1 MITPVSG
8 LNLSSKYIY
17 QNRVKNNQNNY
28 VSSPNVV
35 ETNKVNPINISTVG
49 NTTKIS
55 FKGKLTDPNY
65 PSIQFK
71 VRGVSHHQFG
81 CDFIQGR
88 DRNVEKLANS
98 DWHDGKKLNWNIATF
113 QEGTRIL
120 IIDPK
125 YGEIGR
131 VPDEVAPYLMKLMRE
146 NEKDFTVE
154 LSNVVAGMTKGA
166 DTIGLRANLI
176 YTGNNPKVKEKVQ
189 QTFDKLLNSSNK
201 DIKDV
206 IMVYQPPTTPKE
218 VLQRIFLNVDAKQGE
233 DAAFRVCDIVD
244 TISSEINNPKN
255 KNILLLGHTNPDG
268 DTIGCVLGL
277 HAAIKANYPD
287 KNVVCSIDDKIPGIY
302 RDKLPGIHNIT
313 EPCDSSTIEKLE
325 QELAD
330 LKAKPQSFV
339 TRNQIRSIEKEL
351 KALNANASG
360 VSKDGKKGAVS
371 SKYDLVVLM
380 DVPSPSKFTSSY
392 KKEIETAG
400 KVIYIDH
407 HRERFEEWDAFK
419 YQNGVDIL
427 KAKEQNLALVLPEVP
442 ATTELVTVIADNAK
456 LLDKTLKHPEYSKQF
471 VAGIVSGTSSDTGG
485 FARTAN
491 YLPSDMFKPVQDRP
505 NYLPEGLSKW
515 LIDRLGNAVDKKWL
529 RENIVYDL
537 PDKKSSISASTPREK
552 MINYAVESQTIFEEN
567 GLGIIGITFDQM
579 HDIWTSSKKFDRKVT
594 YGDVQN
600 SLKYCEV
607 MGALREAPGPKTY
620 NSVFEPYHSPYEQD
634 KISALLIQD
643 KKKGVADDRGEIS
656 DTNSIRM
663 SFRSQDGTVYAEM
676 LASLFGGG
684 GHGSAAGG
692 RITIEDVELTSP
704 LAMKIDGEVE
714 YNPQKIYQ
722 AMVENYEIK
731 NNMDLS
737 PLEAKEKLHKFEPV
751 IDEENGLPINEL
763 LNGIVTVIRRNY
775 KQ

>member
-1 MITPVSG
+1 MIIPVSG
-8 LNLSSKYIY
+8 LNLSSKNIY
-17 QNRVKNNQNNY
+17 QNRVKNNQNKY
-28 VSSPNVV
+28 VSVPNVSEAKPV
-35 ETNKVNPINISTVG
+35 APINISTVG
-49 NTTKIS
+49 NATKIS
-55 FKGKLTDPNY
+55 FKGKLKDPNY

-71 VRGVSHHQFG
+71 VRGVSHHQAG
-81 CDFIQGR
+81 CDFIQNK
-88 DRNVEKLANS
+88 DRNVERLADSN
-98 DWHDGKKLNWNIATF
+98 WYDGKKLGWDIATF

-131 VPDEVAPYLMKLMRE
+131 IPDEVAPYLIKLMRE
-146 NEKDFTVE
+146 NEDDFTVE

-189 QTFDKLLNSSNK
+189 QTFDKLLNSSQK

-206 IMVYQPPTTPKE
+206 IMVYQPKTTPKE
-218 VLQRIFLNVDAKQGE
+218 VLQRIFSNVDAKKGE
-233 DAAFRVCDIVD
+233 DAAFKVCDI
-244 TISSEINNPKN
+244 IENIASEINNPKN

-268 DTIGCVLGL
+268 DTIGCVLGM

-313 EPCDSSTIEKLE
+313 EPCDASTMAKLE

-351 KALNANASG
+351 RALKANAAV
-360 VSKDGKKGAVS
+360 VSPSGKKGEVPA
-371 SKYDLVVLM
+371 KYDLVILM
-380 DVPSPSKFTSSY
+380 DVPSPSKFTNSY

-419 YQNGVDIL
+419 YQNGVDII
-427 KAKEQNLALVLPEVP
+427 KAKEQDLALVLPEVP

-491 YLPSDMFKPVQDRP
+491 YLPSDMSKPVQDRP

-515 LIDRLGNAVDKKWL
+515 LIDKLGNTVDKKWL

-537 PDKKSSISASTPREK
+537 PDKKSSISANTPREK
-552 MINYAVESQTIFEEN
+552 MINYALEAQTIFEEN

-579 HDIWTSSKKFDRKVT
+579 HDIWASSKIFDRKVT

-607 MGALREAPGPKTY
+607 MGALREAPSLKTQ
-620 NSVFEPYHSPYEQD
+620 NSVYEPYHSPYEQD
-634 KISALLIQD
+634 KISVLLIQD
-643 KKKGVADDRGEIS
+643 KKKGETDDKGEIA

-663 SFRSQDGTVYAEM
+663 SFRSQDGTVYSEM
-676 LASLFGGG
+676 LASSFGGG

-692 RITIEDVELTSP
+692 RITLDGVELSSP
-704 LAMKIDGEVE
+704 LAIKVDGVIERDAS
-714 YNPQKIYQ
+714 NIYK

-731 NNMDLS
+731 NNFELT
-737 PLEAKEKLHKFEPV
+737 PQEAKEQMHKFETV
-751 IDEENGLPINEL
+751 IDEEVGLPINDL
-763 LNGIVTVIRRNY
+763 LNDIVTVIRRNP
-775 KQ
+775 K

>member
-1 MITPVSG
+1 MILPVSG
-8 LNLSSKYIY
+8 LNLTSKNIY

-28 VSSPNVV
+28 VSTPSVS
-35 ETNKVNPINISTVG
+35 ETKQVAPINIATVG
-49 NTTKIS
+49 NATKIS
-55 FKGKLTDPNY
+55 FKGKLKDPNY

-71 VRGVSHHQFG
+71 VRGVSHHQAG
-81 CDFIQGR
+81 CEFIQGK
-88 DRNVEKLANS
+88 DRNVERLADSN
-98 DWHDGKKLNWNIATF
+98 WYDGKKLGWNIATF
-113 QEGTRIL
+113 KEGTRIL

-125 YGEIGR
+125 FGEIGR

-146 NEKDFTVE
+146 NENDFTVE

-189 QTFDKLLNSSNK
+189 QTFDKLLNSSQK

-206 IMVYQPPTTPKE
+206 IMVYQPKTSPKE
-218 VLQRIFLNVDAKQGE
+218 VLQRIFSNVEATKGE
-233 DAAFRVCDIVD
+233 DAAFKVCDIVD
-244 TISSEINNPKN
+244 NISAEINNPKN

-313 EPCDSSTIEKLE
+313 EPCDASTVEKLE

-330 LKAKPQSFV
+330 LKSKPQSFV
-339 TRNQIRSIEKEL
+339 TRNQMRSIEKEL
-351 KALNANASG
+351 RALKANAS
-360 VSKDGKKGAVS
+360 VISPSGKKGEVP

-380 DVPSPSKFTSSY
+380 DVPSPSKFTNSY

-407 HRERFEEWDAFK
+407 HRERFEEWDSYK

-427 KAKEQNLALVLPEVP
+427 KAKEQDLALVLPEVP
-442 ATTELVTVIADNAK
+442 ATTELVTVIADNAG
-456 LLDKTLKHPEYSKQF
+456 LLPKTMKHPEFSKQF

-491 YLPSDMFKPVQDRP
+491 YLPSDMSKPVQERP

-515 LIDRLGNAVDKKWL
+515 LIDKLGDTVNKKWL

-537 PDKKSSISASTPREK
+537 ADKKSSIMATTPREK
-552 MINYAVESQTIFEEN
+552 MINYAVESQTIYEDN
-567 GLGIIGITFDQM
+567 GLGIIGISFDQM
-579 HDIWTSSKKFDRKVT
+579 HDIWTSSKVFDRKVT

-607 MGALREAPGPKTY
+607 MGALREAPSLKTA

-634 KISALLIQD
+634 KISVLLIQD
-643 KKKGVADDRGEIS
+643 KKKGVADDKGEVS

-663 SFRSQDGTVYAEM
+663 SFRSQDGTVYSEM

-704 LAMKIDGEVE
+704 LAIKVDGEIE
-714 YNPQKIYQ
+714 CNPQKIYQ
-722 AMVENYEIK
+722 AMVENYDIK
-731 NNMDLS
+731 NNQELT
-737 PLEAKEKLHKFEPV
+737 PLEAKEKMHKFETV
-751 IDEENGLPINEL
+751 IDEENGMPINDL
-763 LNGIVTVIRRNY
+763 LNTLVTQIRHSD
-775 KQ
+775 K